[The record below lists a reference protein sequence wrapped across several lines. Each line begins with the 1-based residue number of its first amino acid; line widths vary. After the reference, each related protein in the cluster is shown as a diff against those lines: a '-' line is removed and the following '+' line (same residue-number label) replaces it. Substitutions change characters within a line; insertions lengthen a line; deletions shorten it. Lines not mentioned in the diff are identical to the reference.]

1 MSLTYHIASAILEG
15 FDAHY
20 STFREISR
28 AAKERYERAEWPTAR
43 QANEERIK
51 SYDQRVKDAVE
62 AIENRFPSAGR
73 TEALWPQIKRDYV
86 RLLHDHKQPECAE
99 TFYNSVA
106 CGVLHRR
113 YYRNE
118 YIFWRP
124 AISTEYL
131 EGDSPTYRCY
141 YPGAD
146 GLGETFRAIFGSL
159 ELVNAFQD
167 LDRDIAWILRA
178 IDDHFGAAWTR
189 LPNFQIHVL
198 SSLFYRNKAAYLVGR
213 VLNGDNTYPFVL
225 PILQDGKQALFVD
238 AVLLDQRNIG
248 RVFSLARAYFMVDM
262 EVPAAYV
269 TFMRTVIPSKARA
282 EIYTMLGLQKQG
294 KTLFYR
300 DMQLHLRH
308 STDKFVLA
316 PGVKGMVMAVFTL
329 PSFPFVFKII
339 RDWFLPPKDTDR
351 ESVRE
356 RYLFV
361 KYHDRVGRM
370 ADTLEYSNVGFPRD
384 RFDQTLLAELANV
397 APSCVEI
404 DGDQVVIKHMYIERR
419 MIPLD
424 MYVRAAD
431 ETKLKQA
438 IDEFGI
444 AVKDLASANIFPG
457 DLPLKNFGVTRYGK
471 VVFYDYDEIC
481 DLTDCQFREIPKA
494 SSYDD
499 EMSSE
504 PSYFIGP
511 RDVFPEQ
518 FPMFLFPAGR
528 PRELISELHPDLMD
542 VRYWREKQDRIRAG
556 GTEDVF
562 PYPQDVR
569 FVTRYRGKE

>member
-1 MSLTYHIASAILEG
+1 MSLTYDIAAAILEG

-28 AAKERYERAEWPTAR
+28 GAKDRYERADWSTGP
-43 QANEERIK
+43 QANADRIK
-51 SYDQRVKDAVE
+51 SYDERVKNACEV
-62 AIENRFPSAGR
+62 IEKRFPTAGS
-73 TEALWPQIKRDYV
+73 TESLWPQIKRDFV
-86 RLLHDHKQPECAE
+86 RILHDHKQPECAE

-141 YPGAD
+141 YPGGAD
-146 GLGETFRAIFGSL
+146 LTDTFHEIFNSLGLA
-159 ELVNAFQD
+159 NPFQD
-167 LDRDIAWILRA
+167 LGRDIRWILSA
-178 IDDHFGAAWTR
+178 IDEHFGAAWAR
-189 LPNFQIHVL
+189 MPNFQIHVL
-198 SSLFYRNKAAYLVGR
+198 SSLFYRNKAAYVVGR
-213 VLNGDNTYPFVL
+213 VQNGGSTFPFVI
-225 PILQDGKQALFVD
+225 PILQDNKQALFID
-238 AVLLDQRNIG
+238 AVLLDQKNIG

-308 STDKFVLA
+308 STDQFVLA

-329 PSFPFVFKII
+329 PSFPYVFKII

-370 ADTLEYSNVGFPRD
+370 ADTLEYSNVGFPRE
-384 RFDQTLLAELANV
+384 RFDKTLLAELAQV

-431 ETKLKQA
+431 ESKLKQV
-438 IDEFGI
+438 IEEFGTT
-444 AVKDLASANIFPG
+444 VKDLASANIFPG

-481 DLTDCQFREIPKA
+481 DLTVCNFREVPTP

-499 EMSSE
+499 EMSNE
-504 PSYFIGP
+504 PSYFVGP

-518 FPMFLFPAGR
+518 FPMFLFPAGK
-528 PRELISELHPDLMD
+528 PRELFAELHPDLMD
-542 VRYWREKQDRIRAG
+542 VRYWRGKQERIRAG
-556 GTEDVF
+556 RTEDVF
-562 PYPQDVR
+562 PYPQDIR
-569 FVTRYRGKE
+569 FVSRFRGKE